1 MVVLARP
8 VGVNTLV
15 RVKFAAGSLTSTSGM
30 EGMREA
36 EGEQAAKEQRRREMV
51 CQSGAQMRKMEKW
64 EPLILLERLCLS
76 R

>member
-1 MVVLARP
+1 MVVLAPP
-8 VGVNTLV
+8 VGANTLV

-30 EGMREA
+30 EGAREA
-36 EGEQAAKEQRRREMV
+36 DGEQAAKEQRRREMV

-64 EPLILLERLCLS
+64 ELLILLERLCLL